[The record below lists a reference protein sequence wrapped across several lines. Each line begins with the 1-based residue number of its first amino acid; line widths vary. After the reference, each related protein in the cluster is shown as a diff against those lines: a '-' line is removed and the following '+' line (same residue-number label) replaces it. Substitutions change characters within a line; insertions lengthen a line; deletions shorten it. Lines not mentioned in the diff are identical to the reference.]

1 MSFFGSLFGS
11 DQRKAIK
18 QSSATASK
26 ALQQGYDTGRTDIT
40 SGADKAYGYLDPF
53 VASGGKANALLMDAL
68 GVNGP
73 EAQARYY
80 SEYQHDP
87 GFEAE
92 MAGGV
97 KALDTSATARGGLYS
112 GNAMKAVSDYGRT
125 KIGESFTR
133 RINALMPIAAQGGQM
148 AGAAAG
154 VASNTGNTLGSLSFG
169 FGQQK
174 AANAIN
180 RGNALAQAANI
191 GPQNML
197 NLAGTAM
204 KAFGIPGM
212 K

>member
-40 SGADKAYGYLDPF
+40 GYADKAQGYLDPYLQ
-53 VASGGKANALLMDAL
+53 GGGQANALLASYL

-73 EAQARYY
+73 EAQAKAMADF
-80 SEYQHDP
+80 QQDP
-87 GFEAE
+87 GYQAQFN
-92 MAGGV
+92 AGGG
-97 KALDTSATARGGLYS
+97 ALDKSATARGGLYS
-112 GNAMKAVSDYGRT
+112 GAQMKGLQDYGQQFART
-125 KIGESFTR
+125 AFND
-133 RINALMPIAAQGGQM
+133 RINALSGFSGQGQQA

-154 VASNTGNTLGSLSFG
+154 LASQTGQSLGNMSFG